1 VPLYAAAYT
10 YSYISIRDV
19 YVYNTILIIV
29 DRYTKI
35 AIYVPYNKTYTL
47 DTLAD
52 ILVRYVVYRFG
63 VPEGIVTDRGS
74 VFTSDY

>member
-1 VPLYAAAYT
+1 M
-10 YSYISIRDV
+10 RDV
-19 YVYNTILIIV
+19 CVYNTILIIV

-35 AIYVPYNKTYTL
+35 AIYVPCNKTYTL

-52 ILVRYVVYRFG
+52 MLVRYVVYRFG